1 MPIAAPGKALL
12 ENSIRQAF
20 IRARDTGSE
29 TGADPDAIVNRLASD
44 IANAVD
50 SYTTSCIVT
59 INPGQAVTGTAGTYP
74 VIANVV
80 TPGTS

>member
-1 MPIAAPGKALL
+1 MPIAAPGKTVL
-12 ENSIRQAF
+12 ESSIRQAF
-20 IRARDTGSE
+20 IRAKNAGEE
-29 TGADPDAIVNRLASD
+29 TGANPDAIINQLASD

-50 SYTTSCIVT
+50 TYTTSCIVT
-59 INPGQAVTGTAGTYP
+59 INPGQTVTGIAGMYP